1 MQIFI
6 VEILTF
12 LSEEFQK
19 SGKSG
24 IALKFTRIEK
34 KKEREEGGERER
46 REKDEGERERKQQRS
61 SQFAK
66 LRYTGNDNKG
76 AK

>member
-12 LSEEFQK
+12 LPEEFQK

-34 KKEREEGGERER
+34 KKEREEEGGER
-46 REKDEGERERKQQRS
+46 REKGEGERERKQQRS

>member
-12 LSEEFQK
+12 LSKEFQK

-34 KKEREEGGERER
+34 KKEREEGGGR
-46 REKDEGERERKQQRS
+46 RVKGEGERERKQQRS

>member
-12 LSEEFQK
+12 LPEEFQK

-34 KKEREEGGERER
+34 KKEREE
-46 REKDEGERERKQQRS
+46 EGEREREKRE
-61 SQFAK
+61 
-66 LRYTGNDNKG
+66 G
-76 AK
+76 

>member
-12 LSEEFQK
+12 LPEEFQK

-34 KKEREEGGERER
+34 KKEREE
-46 REKDEGERERKQQRS
+46 EGEREREERRVKEKERES
-61 SQFAK
+61 NSVR
-66 LRYTGNDNKG
+66 LNLPS
-76 AK
+76 

>member
-1 MQIFI
+1 MQILI

-12 LSEEFQK
+12 LPEEFQK

-34 KKEREEGGERER
+34 KKERKE
-46 REKDEGERERKQQRS
+46 EGEREREKRE
-61 SQFAK
+61 
-66 LRYTGNDNKG
+66 G
-76 AK
+76 